1 MERAVSD
8 GRRVAAAL
16 VRRTRPAAVD
26 ERTSIGGADGRR
38 NRVAVPRVRRRA
50 DVVFRSGRRSASA
63 GGGFGDAFRARLDDA
78 GRCVP
83 FVAVRAVG
91 GRRSLGVRG
100 GKDQEDGFRAAARRV
115 GDGRY
120 GARQPALSER
130 RRIRF
135 AEPGRNPSDGGRPA
149 DPGRFDRRA
158 RIPGAESFGQHVQR
172 RFDFLFPPFGR
183 RLPRSQAAPLPG
195 SDRPSPVEDEYERV
209 QHAQYALRHRAGSTD
224 GPVIRAA

>member
-1 MERAVSD
+1 MYNKFRTVSMILVIAEWSVPFLMAVVLQRLWCGELDRQRLMKGLRSAVLTV
-8 GRRVAAAL
+8 GGIAL
-16 VRRTRPAAVD
+16 LFLVF
-26 ERTSIGGADGRR
+26 GG
-38 NRVAVPRVRRRA
+38 RA

-83 FVAVRAVG
+83 FVAVRVVG

-130 RRIRF
+130 RHIRF

-149 DPGRFDRRA
+149 DLAD
-158 RIPGAESFGQHVQR
+158 
-172 RFDFLFPPFGR
+172 
-183 RLPRSQAAPLPG
+183 
-195 SDRPSPVEDEYERV
+195 
-209 QHAQYALRHRAGSTD
+209 STGD
-224 GPVIRAA
+224 PDTGC